1 MSCIKN
7 DLIQKYNDGEATPKE
22 IALIEK
28 HIVNCEKC
36 ALKFDDQQ
44 RLAAGVKKAINLL
57 AEDTIE
63 IPKIVTSTSHSKK
76 RFFTGKRLIYSI
88 SAACIVL
95 FVLFITQNKEPEIE
109 NEIIITYSLDW
120 DYDANR
126 TISQQQMVINII
138 DPEGY
143 ITEYFIE

>member
-36 ALKFDDQQ
+36 ALKVDDQQ
-44 RLAAGVKKAINLL
+44 KLATGVKKAINLL

-63 IPKIVTSTSHSKK
+63 IPNIVMSPSRSKK
-76 RFFTGKRLIYSI
+76 RFITGKRLIYSI
-88 SAACIVL
+88 SAACIIL
-95 FVLFITQNKEPEIE
+95 FVLFITHNKEAEIE
-109 NEIIITYSLDW
+109 NEIVFTLSFEW